1 MTKQILTY
9 LAVLVFLGQLTSPLQ
24 AQELPA
30 DSLLALADEL
40 TDKGVTLYQ
49 EGRHTEAEPLYLRA
63 LAIRE
68 SALGPDHPDVA
79 TALSTLGVLYHNMGR
94 YTEAEPLYQ
103 RALAIHRAPH
113 VDACS
118 FRERPSHRRSSVR
131 TLLFFQSKS

>member
-1 MTKQILTY
+1 MIRKTLAC
-9 LAVLVFLGQLTSPLQ
+9 LAVLFVLVQVPSTLQ
-24 AQELPA
+24 AQDPEA
-30 DSLLALADEL
+30 DSLLVLADEL